1 MSDEKSNEK
10 GENLDDNSLNNQIG
24 EEMVEVSDKGVN
36 TDELPPEELKKL
48 VDENP
53 ELKDI
58 DQNVQIEIKDKEEK
72 EMDENELKRKLIE
85 ELNEKDKI
93 FDLLVK
99 SNNELKNKIK
109 MSNDKYQKILEKIE
123 EKKNEDTESKLTN
136 QIREMEKE
144 ISANNIETERYKKK
158 IDKLKI
164 F

>member
-10 GENLDDNSLNNQIG
+10 GENLDDNSVNNQIG

-72 EMDENELKRKLIE
+72 EMDENELKKKLIE

-109 MSNDKYQKILEKIE
+109 MSNDKY
-123 EKKNEDTESKLTN
+123 
-136 QIREMEKE
+136 
-144 ISANNIETERYKKK
+144 
-158 IDKLKI
+158 
-164 F
+164 

>member
-72 EMDENELKRKLIE
+72 EMDENELKKKLIE

-123 EKKNEDTESKLTN
+123 EKKKMKILN
-136 QIREMEKE
+136 Q
-144 ISANNIETERYKKK
+144 N
-158 IDKLKI
+158 
-164 F
+164 

>member
-72 EMDENELKRKLIE
+72 EMDENELKKKLIE

-123 EKKNEDTESKLTN
+123 EKKK
-136 QIREMEKE
+136 
-144 ISANNIETERYKKK
+144 
-158 IDKLKI
+158 
-164 F
+164 

>member
-1 MSDEKSNEK
+1 MSQNESQNEIGENIEEKNEK
-10 GENLDDNSLNNQIG
+10 VKKEDLEESGEKMI
-24 EEMVEVSDKGVN
+24 EVSDKGVN

-99 SNNELKNKIK
+99 SKNELKNKIE
-109 MSNDKYQKILEKIE
+109 MSN
-123 EKKNEDTESKLTN
+123 
-136 QIREMEKE
+136 
-144 ISANNIETERYKKK
+144 
-158 IDKLKI
+158 
-164 F
+164 

>member
-144 ISANNIETERYKKK
+144 ISANNIETEK
-158 IDKLKI
+158 
-164 F
+164 